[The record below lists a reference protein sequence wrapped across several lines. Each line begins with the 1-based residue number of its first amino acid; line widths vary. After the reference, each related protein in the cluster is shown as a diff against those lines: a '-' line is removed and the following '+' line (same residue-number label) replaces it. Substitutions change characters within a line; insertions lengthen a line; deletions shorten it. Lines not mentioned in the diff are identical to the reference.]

1 MNIRDPQAIAGAMVF
16 SACTEPPSSGE
27 AQPAIESADDAGIVM
42 VDGIKKKR
50 IEGFGGII
58 AEHND
63 ESEE

>member
-1 MNIRDPQAIAGAMVF
+1 LEFTRNYA
-16 SACTEPPSSGE
+16 TELEFATHTPSSGE